1 MSEQQMSI
9 YDAMKENEQRVTRI
23 VAAAKRKKS
32 KSQADRIIEF
42 LNRYGSITQKDANEM
57 GIFRLAARVYDIN
70 NSTDPKYARI
80 HIIQEPDYAVN
91 QYGEK
96 VTFARY
102 RLVV

>member
-1 MSEQQMSI
+1 MSGEQVTI
-9 YDAMKENEQRVTRI
+9 YDVMAEREKKVTRI

-70 NSTDPKYARI
+70 NSTDPRYAGV
-80 HIIQEPDYAVN
+80 HIIQEPDYAEN